1 MQLYHF
7 HDQSYH
13 HPQLLPEMYETF
25 RLNNFELLRTSS
37 SGAPCGS
44 TSCAWPARSERR
56 GGGRGK
62 YFHLFQTFIALPK
75 SVQIEVNYFAISG
88 DRTTALPWS
97 QLGQL
102 LDKKRSLWMH
112 LQINAVT
119 HCIQKTQ
126 YRLICYLMFYK
137 NIEKVGN
144 EIFRSKSS
152 SIEVKDILLILA
164 FLMLLCN
171 LV

>member
-44 TSCAWPARSERR
+44 TSCAWPARSGRR

-62 YFHLFQTFIALPK
+62 CFHLFQTFISSPK

-102 LDKKRSLWMH
+102 LGKKKY
-112 LQINAVT
+112 LQW
-119 HCIQKTQ
+119 K
-126 YRLICYLMFYK
+126 
-137 NIEKVGN
+137 
-144 EIFRSKSS
+144 
-152 SIEVKDILLILA
+152 LLINISNDCDVKTVIKQLQLHLKKKA
-164 FLMLLCN
+164 ETLRYLIMKQISFGFCICILSSAVL
-171 LV
+171 